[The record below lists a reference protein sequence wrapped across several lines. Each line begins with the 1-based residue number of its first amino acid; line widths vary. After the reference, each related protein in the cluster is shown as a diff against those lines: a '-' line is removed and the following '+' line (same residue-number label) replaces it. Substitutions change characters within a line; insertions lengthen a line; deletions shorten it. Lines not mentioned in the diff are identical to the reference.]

1 MDAFSE
7 LPSIRASELT
17 GKATTFAY
25 ELAAELDA
33 LNQQY
38 PTAEMSPKEKEFL
51 EKTFGGN
58 IPGPVPQQFIP
69 VFERLFF
76 AYMASRYV
84 IVPDQS

>member
-7 LPSIRASELT
+7 LPTIRASELA
-17 GKATTFAY
+17 GKAATFAH

-33 LNQQY
+33 LNLEY
-38 PTAEMSPKEKEFL
+38 PTAEMSPRDKETL
-51 EKTFGGN
+51 EKTFNGN
-58 IPGPVPQQFIP
+58 VPGPVPQQFIP

-84 IVPDQS
+84 IVPD